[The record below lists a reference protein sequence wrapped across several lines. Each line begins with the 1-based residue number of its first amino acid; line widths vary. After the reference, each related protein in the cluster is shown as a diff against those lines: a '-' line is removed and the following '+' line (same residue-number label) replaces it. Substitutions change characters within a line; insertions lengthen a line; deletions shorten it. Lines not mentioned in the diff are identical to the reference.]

1 MKSKS
6 LLVVLLLVCCCMG
19 VSFGDTIKGVSDSP
33 HYYFNGNEF
42 EPITVYD
49 VEDAEGNVQEL
60 ILLRDLT
67 QFGYSLKWESSS
79 RTIEI
84 LHSTSVPMYQKPPEI
99 RLNTKLVISDIKTKY
114 YGDASI
120 DTYIANG
127 LSFIKLE
134 RLPYGYYDYLPAVWA
149 RPYYYALNASDYL
162 YNDHS
167 PLGNKITAETF
178 SVTIANMLSNEL
190 PAFNR
195 TEYLSKGKSDYQ
207 GLIEKGIFKGVS
219 LNETSNLSREQ
230 IAVICNN
237 LLDILKIDYQRYTTH
252 SSLYVD
258 QSQVAV
264 NAIKSIDLLLNLG
277 VLTVNSKAEINP
289 KAIVSTQEAI
299 VILSKM
305 LEKVDIIEPFKV
317 YPKERMNLTNLNF
330 VGGRYEIDTFTK
342 PLTISQVEPKLT
354 VYDAFIKSNNGTITL
369 VIDQDYAA
377 MGGIYSNQ
385 TLSPQISEV
394 DVVLK
399 TGETIR
405 KSMGRMP
412 NYNYIGAGVY
422 RTTIQLNP
430 PVQGMNESSKV
441 IHLDDIES
449 IILRAP
455 QNVLVK
461 LKM

>member
-1 MKSKS
+1 M
-6 LLVVLLLVCCCMG
+6 
-19 VSFGDTIKGVSDSP
+19 
-33 HYYFNGNEF
+33 
-42 EPITVYD
+42 
-49 VEDAEGNVQEL
+49 
-60 ILLRDLT
+60 
-67 QFGYSLKWESSS
+67 
-79 RTIEI
+79 
-84 LHSTSVPMYQKPPEI
+84 
-99 RLNTKLVISDIKTKY
+99 
-114 YGDASI
+114 
-120 DTYIANG
+120 
-127 LSFIKLE
+127 
-134 RLPYGYYDYLPAVWA
+134 
-149 RPYYYALNASDYL
+149 
-162 YNDHS
+162 
-167 PLGNKITAETF
+167 
-178 SVTIANMLSNEL
+178 
-190 PAFNR
+190 
-195 TEYLSKGKSDYQ
+195 
-207 GLIEKGIFKGVS
+207 
-219 LNETSNLSREQ
+219 
-230 IAVICNN
+230 
-237 LLDILKIDYQRYTTH
+237 
-252 SSLYVD
+252 
-258 QSQVAV
+258 
-264 NAIKSIDLLLNLG
+264 
-277 VLTVNSKAEINP
+277 
-289 KAIVSTQEAI
+289 STQEAI

-317 YPKERMNLTNLNF
+317 YPKERMNLTNLNY

-422 RTTIQLNP
+422 RTTIQINP

-455 QNVLVK
+455 ENVLVK

>member
-252 SSLYVD
+252 SSLY
-258 QSQVAV
+258 
-264 NAIKSIDLLLNLG
+264 
-277 VLTVNSKAEINP
+277 EINP
-289 KAIVSTQEAI
+289 KAVVNTQEAI

-317 YPKERMNLTNLNF
+317 YPKERMNLTNLNY

-422 RTTIQLNP
+422 RTTIQINP

-441 IHLDDIES
+441 INLDDIES

-455 QNVLVK
+455 ENVLVK